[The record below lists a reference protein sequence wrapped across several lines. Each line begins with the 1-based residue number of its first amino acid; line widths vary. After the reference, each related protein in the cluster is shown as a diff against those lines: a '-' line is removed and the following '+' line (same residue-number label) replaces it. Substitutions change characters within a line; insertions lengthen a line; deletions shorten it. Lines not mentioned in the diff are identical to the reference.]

1 MVVADKN
8 ISLTLTG
15 TGDVIEPN
23 DGIIAIGSGGTY
35 ALACARGLIDLPD
48 IDAETIALKSMKVR
62 PPHHHPTFESTT
74 DITTRTR
81 HDTTHMQVAA
91 DLCIY
96 TNHNFVVERIS
107 IDADEAKEKGGSNIL
122 SAPDQHKE
130 EP

>member
-35 ALACARGLIDLPD
+35 ALACARGLIDMPD

-62 PPHHHPTFESTT
+62 PPHHHHPTIESTT
-74 DITTRTR
+74 DITTR
-81 HDTTHMQVAA
+81 HDTTRHATHA
-91 DLCIY
+91 
-96 TNHNFVVERIS
+96 
-107 IDADEAKEKGGSNIL
+107 GGG
-122 SAPDQHKE
+122 
-130 EP
+130 